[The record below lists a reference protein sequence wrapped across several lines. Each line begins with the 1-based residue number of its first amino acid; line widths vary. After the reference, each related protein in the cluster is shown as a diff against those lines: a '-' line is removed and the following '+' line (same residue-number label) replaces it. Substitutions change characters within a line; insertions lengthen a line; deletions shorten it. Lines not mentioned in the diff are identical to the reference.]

1 VDGATLGILVSL
13 SFLPPLVFMVWVRN
27 HEKTQREP
35 LGAVL
40 GMFVYGGTLGV
51 IIALALILALDY
63 SLGAEPGGLTLL
75 SLVVIA
81 PLIEE
86 LAKGLGLG
94 LVRKRVLEIEDGI
107 VYGAAIGLGFAATEN
122 LLYGL
127 KALADA
133 SDTAGGVA
141 LQTAAITIGFRVFS
155 SVLLHAG
162 STALLGYGYALMHLR
177 NQGLVVVLPYYLFAV
192 LQHALYNFLVG
203 PQYLLGFGAAVVLV
217 LIVTGLLRRQIRRL
231 DARPPDAWIAMQR

>member
-1 VDGATLGILVSL
+1 MDGVALGTLLAL
-13 SFLPPLVFMVWVRN
+13 AFLPPLVFMLWVRN

-51 IIALALILALDY
+51 IIALALILLLDY

-75 SLVVIA
+75 SLVLIA
-81 PLIEE
+81 PLVEE

-94 LVRKRVLEIEDGI
+94 LVRRRILEIEDGI

-127 KALADA
+127 QALRDSGLEQA
-133 SDTAGGVA
+133 S
-141 LQTAAITIGFRVFS
+141 LTIAFRVLS

-162 STALLGYGYALMHLR
+162 STALLGYGYARMLLR
-177 NQGLVVVLPYYLFAV
+177 RQGLAALVPYYLLAV

-203 PQYLLGFGAAVVLV
+203 PQFLIGFSAAVVMV
-217 LIVTGLLRRQIRRL
+217 VIVTGLLRRQIRRL
-231 DARPPDAWIAMQR
+231 DAQPRDAWVPVQR